1 MSDLFPAQYK
11 LFHYFIIYIS
21 EDIKFIGQTQANESK
36 GRGRKTPYCG
46 HEKWIKFPY
55 DKG

>member
-46 HEKWIKFPY
+46 HEK
-55 DKG
+55 